1 MNNFKYILMPVL
13 ALSVS
18 LSACKK
24 EEKQSSGKDSNKIS
38 AVVADNFNLSVFS
51 TGLNRSGLK
60 AKMQETGPFTV
71 IAPSD
76 DAFLKAGFVNAV
88 AILSAEPSRISA
100 IMNYHV
106 LNGTYEL
113 NKLPFLFNQEIRSAN
128 GGKLFVTHWVKGPD
142 TVLTINGSKVLS
154 QNIRASNGL
163 IQVVDQMLEPYTHE
177 LVTEAIASDR
187 NLSLFYQAIQRSGL
201 MGVLNAKGSFTV
213 FAPENAAMAAYGL
226 ASLADINA
234 ADPAALA
241 ALMRYHIITDRRF
254 VYDYIL
260 STFIPPSGQNAKSDQ
275 TMMDGNSIQVQLIP
289 NANVPGAFTG
299 IQLKGTGN
307 TAFTTLGKQDVL
319 TGNGVLHT
327 IKGML
332 KITQ

>member
-1 MNNFKYILMPVL
+1 MNNFKHILMPVL
-13 ALSVS
+13 ALSIS
-18 LSACKK
+18 LFSCKK
-24 EEKQSSGKDSNKIS
+24 EEKEPSGKDSNKIS
-38 AVVADNFNLSVFS
+38 AVVADNFNLSVFN

-60 AKMQETGPFTV
+60 ATMQGAGPFTV

-76 DAFLKAGFVNAV
+76 DAFMKAGFANSV
-88 AILSAEPSRISA
+88 ALLAAEPSRVSA
-100 IMNYHV
+100 IMNYHI

-142 TVLTINGSKVLS
+142 TILTINGSRVLS
-154 QNIRASNGL
+154 KNIAASNGL

-187 NLSLFYQAIQRSGL
+187 NLSLFYQAIQRAGL
-201 MGVLNAKGSFTV
+201 IETFNSKGPFTV
-213 FAPENAAMAAYGL
+213 FAPENAAMTAYGL
-226 ASLADINA
+226 SSLEAINA
-234 ADPAALA
+234 ADPATLA

-254 VYDYIL
+254 VHDYIL
-260 STFIPPSGQNAKSDQ
+260 STGATAKSDQ
-275 TMMDGNSIQVQLIP
+275 TMIDGNSIQIQLIP
-289 NANVPGAFTG
+289 NPTVPGAFTG

-307 TAFTTLGKQDVL
+307 TEFTTLGKQDVL

>member
-18 LSACKK
+18 LSGCKK

-76 DAFLKAGFVNAV
+76 DAFLKAGFANSV

-106 LNGTYEL
+106 LNGTYEF

-128 GGKLFVTHWVKGPD
+128 GGKLFVTHWVKGLD
-142 TVLTINGSKVLS
+142 TVLTINGSRVLS

-201 MGVLNAKGSFTV
+201 REVLNAKGSFTV

-226 ASLADINA
+226 SSLADINA
-234 ADPAALA
+234 ADPGTLA

-260 STFIPPSGQNAKSDQ
+260 STSVSGKSDQ
-275 TMMDGNSIQVQLIP
+275 TMIDGNSIQVQLIP
-289 NANVPGAFTG
+289 NENVPGAFTG
-299 IQLKGTGN
+299 IRLKGTGN
-307 TAFTTLGKQDVL
+307 TTFITLKKQDVL

-327 IKGML
+327 ISGML